1 MKFQLD
7 FLSSK
12 KNNSGKFIFK
22 VFHEFLNHIT
32 NFIMNLKEFPFIFI
46 SSHSQIFVRFVGNV
60 MFTIL
65 FRHNLLLYDV
75 YKIVPQNVNKTSHQT
90 LFTTC
95 I

>member
-1 MKFQLD
+1 MID
-7 FLSSK
+7 
-12 KNNSGKFIFK
+12 
-22 VFHEFLNHIT
+22 
-32 NFIMNLKEFPFIFI
+32 LKEFLSIFI
-46 SSHSQIFVRFVGNV
+46 SSRSQIFVHFVGNV